1 MGKENEAGMYI
12 GKMARP
18 VDRLRAVLTCSVYDL
33 GTSLRELVHKFR
45 HRTLTL
51 VKMMMLQKRVC
62 LGGIYCDEPVG

>member
-12 GKMARP
+12 GEMARP
-18 VDRLRAVLTCSVYDL
+18 VDRLLAVLTCFECDL

-62 LGGIYCDEPVG
+62 IGCI